1 MNVHKMAR
9 TVPYSRGEIVR
20 RRAAGQS
27 IARIARDLGVS
38 DKTVRKWCGRSGS
51 PEDRSSRPKRSPTQ
65 LPEAWA
71 DGVLALRR
79 LRFTQERI
87 AVALQLKRS
96 TVARV
101 CARAGLA
108 RLSALDPKVPVQ
120 RYTRERPGELVHL
133 DTKKLGR
140 IVRPSHRVTGDRR
153 DKVEGAGWE
162 FLHVAI
168 DDATRLAYAEV
179 LVDEKAPTCIGF
191 LNRAVAFF
199 RRHGIPRIERV
210 MTDNGSAYVSGLF
223 AAAIVGVGAVHK
235 RTRPYTP
242 QTNGKA
248 ERLIQ
253 TLLRTWA
260 YVRPYQNSADRTDSL
275 DPWLDWYNR
284 QRGHAGLLGQTPLEA
299 LSPFTGNNLVSLHT

>member
-9 TVPYSRGEIVR
+9 TVPWSRAEIAR

-27 IARIARDLGVS
+27 IARIARDFGIS
-38 DKTVRKWCGRSGS
+38 DKTVRKWCGRGES
-51 PEDRSSRPKRSPTQ
+51 PADRSSRPKTSPTQ
-65 LPEAWA
+65 LPEVWA
-71 DGVLALRR
+71 DGVVALRR

-108 RLSALDPKVPVQ
+108 RLSALDPKQPVQ
-120 RYTRERPGELVHL
+120 RYTRERPGELIHL

-153 DKVEGAGWE
+153 DSVDGAGWE
-162 FLHVAI
+162 FLYVAI

-179 LVDEKAPTCIGF
+179 LVDEKATTCVGF
-191 LNRAVAFF
+191 LARAAAFF
-199 RRHGIPRIERV
+199 RRHGIKTIERV
-210 MTDNGSAYVSGLF
+210 MTDNGSAYVSGAF
-223 AAAIVGVGAVHK
+223 AAAVVGLGAVHK

-253 TLLRTWA
+253 TLLRSWA
-260 YVRPYQNSADRTDSL
+260 YVRPYQHSLERTEAL
-275 DPWLDWYNR
+275 TPWLDWYNR

-299 LSPFTGNNLVSLHT
+299 LSPFIGNNLMSLHS